1 MRRIVFEHK
10 IAFVSFQIFIEIGL
24 LNLLNTILK
33 GLTSNQFFLVKCSTG
48 YDDFLL
54 QIAQALSKCCDYR
67 VFLRLV
73 SEKRKL
79 KIAIKF

>member
-1 MRRIVFEHK
+1 MYFHK
-10 IAFVSFQIFIEIGL
+10 CFIEIGL

-33 GLTSNQFFLVKCSTG
+33 GLTSNQVFLVKCSTG
-48 YDDFLL
+48 CGDFLL
-54 QIAQALSKCCDYR
+54 QITQALSTFCDYR

-79 KIAIKF
+79 KIIIKF